1 MGRITFK
8 RFGEKLVE
16 EKENSCIFQTETHRK
31 VKVEKSYSEAGEN

>member
-16 EKENSCIFQTETHRK
+16 EKENSRVFQTETHRK
-31 VKVEKSYSEAGEN
+31 VKVEKSYREDGKN